1 MIRTILIL
9 LFPVFAFGQQGMLLV
24 GEAAAAPAG
33 LLLDTYTGAAAAF
46 ATMKLRADADSCMVI
61 RRSSDD
67 ATQLIGF
74 SGNDIDESAIS
85 THCSGTDCFV
95 VRWCDQTGQG
105 LDAVQ
110 TTAAAQPKIY
120 DSSTGIMKEGG
131 KTAVDFDGSDDFL
144 LVGGVFAS
152 DVNIST
158 FLVVQSDNT
167 TINQYIYDNSNSL
180 SYGGGYSARFMN
192 SGGFRIWAQYA
203 IRNAAGGSTTN
214 DTQYLVSAISNNTGG
229 ETNTLYMDGSQ
240 VDTNTGA
247 TNSRDAKT
255 ETRMGHSERFGGYL
269 NGTIQVL
276 IAYPSDQ
283 SANRTGIETNIN
295 NYFSIY

>member
-61 RRSSDD
+61 RRSSDN

-74 SGNDIDESAIS
+74 SGDDIDESTIS

-110 TTAAAQPKIY
+110 TTAGKQPKVY
-120 DSSTGIMKEGG
+120 DSSTGIVYQNSLV
-131 KTAVDFDGSDDFL
+131 AVDFDGQNDHLQTATFSTTSKPATAWVVWSWDALTGYPYVIDMGKQDGIIYHYSNAL
-144 LVGGVFAS
+144 RSHAGTDLTWGP
-152 DVNIST
+152 IST
-158 FLVVQSDNT
+158 
-167 TINQYIYDNSNSL
+167 
-180 SYGGGYSARFMN
+180 A
-192 SGGFRIWAQYA
+192 
-203 IRNAAGGSTTN
+203 
-214 DTQYLVSAISNNTGG
+214 TQYLAYAHFANNTTDSEIAINGG
-229 ETNTLYMDGSQ
+229 TAVTGNAGTNTHDQFTIGSE
-240 VDTNTGA
+240 
-247 TNSRDAKT
+247 RDASALT
-255 ETRMGHSERFGGYL
+255 FT
-269 NGTIQVL
+269 NGRIQAV
-276 IAYPSDQ
+276 IIYHSDQ
-283 SANRTGIETNIN
+283 RSNRTAIETAIN
-295 NYFSIY
+295 NYYSIY